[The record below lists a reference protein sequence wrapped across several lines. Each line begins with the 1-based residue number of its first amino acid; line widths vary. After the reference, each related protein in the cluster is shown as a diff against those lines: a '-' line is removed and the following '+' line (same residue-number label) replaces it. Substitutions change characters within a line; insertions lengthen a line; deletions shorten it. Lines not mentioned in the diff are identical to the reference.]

1 MNFYLFFIPFFSHLR
16 TRTGPEWGGAGG
28 LDTPGKSQVIYVY
41 LENKQLDPALEKVGH
56 PPPPLANVGPPVQKP
71 WNNIVFFII
80 NYWTFCK
87 IS

>member
-41 LENKQLDPALEKVGH
+41 LENKQLDPALEKVG
-56 PPPPLANVGPPVQKP
+56 PPPPGKC
-71 WNNIVFFII
+71 
-80 NYWTFCK
+80 WTSCPETLELYSFLYNQLLDFL
-87 IS
+87 